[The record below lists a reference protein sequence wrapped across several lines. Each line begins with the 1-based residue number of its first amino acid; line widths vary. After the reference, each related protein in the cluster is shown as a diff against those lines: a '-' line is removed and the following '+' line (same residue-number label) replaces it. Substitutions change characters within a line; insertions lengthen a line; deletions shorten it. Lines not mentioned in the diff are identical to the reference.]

1 LSVEGVFFREKIGVF
16 MKNNKSKI
24 ENRKSKIIK
33 GIDHIGI
40 VVKDI
45 EAAMDIYNSS
55 FGMDAGEIEDISSHG
70 VKVAHL
76 SAGDSSI
83 ELIEP
88 TDPSTGIS
96 RFLEKRGEGVHHI
109 SFEVD
114 DILSS
119 LSILKKRGIE
129 PIDKEPRKGSRNT
142 RIAFL
147 DPKSTGGILIE
158 LCQYLS

>member
-1 LSVEGVFFREKIGVF
+1 
-16 MKNNKSKI
+16 MKNNKLKI
-24 ENRKSKIIK
+24 ENRKSKIK

-45 EAAMDIYNSS
+45 MAAMDIYKSS
-55 FGMDAGEIEDISSHG
+55 FGMDGGEIEDISSYG

-76 SAGDSSI
+76 FAGDSGI

-96 RFLEKRGEGVHHI
+96 RFLKKRGDGFHHI

-114 DILSS
+114 DIHS
-119 LSILKKRGIE
+119 LLTILKKRGIK
-129 PIDKEPRKGSRNT
+129 PIDKELRKGSRNT
-142 RIAFL
+142 LIAFL

-158 LCQYLS
+158 LCQHLS